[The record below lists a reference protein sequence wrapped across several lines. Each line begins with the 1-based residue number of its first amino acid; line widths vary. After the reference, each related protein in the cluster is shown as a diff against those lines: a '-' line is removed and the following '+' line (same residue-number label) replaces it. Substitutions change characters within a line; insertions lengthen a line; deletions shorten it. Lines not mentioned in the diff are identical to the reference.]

1 VASRLV
7 SKISRLWRSL
17 FKPSQTLVTAEHD
30 LAVLRRL
37 RGRRWPQWRQWRHF
51 VKLLDQSERRW
62 YHVGQVAL
70 VAGLG
75 FLLTSILWLYR
86 IPQPAVGGEY
96 TEGIVGA
103 PHLVNPVFAPLN
115 ETDMDLARLVYSGLL
130 RYDVTGNLVPD
141 LATDYQISPDRKTY
155 TFTLRKGVT
164 WHDGEPFTSRD
175 VAFTFEVIQD
185 PTVGSPL
192 LSAFQ
197 GVKVA
202 TIDDYTVQLSVSEP
216 TLSLLASLT
225 TGLIPE
231 HIWGGFPR
239 DQIRLAPVNISHPIG
254 TGPYMMKRLYK
265 DDTGYV
271 YRYTLTRFANYYAQ
285 PAYITDL
292 SFQFFSDYDGDQGAI
307 QALLERKVDGL
318 HFVPAAF
325 RERVQRKH
333 TVLRTLQLP
342 QYSAVF
348 FNQDRNS
355 NLADKDVRLALNR
368 ALDKER
374 ILQQSVGGEG
384 TVLEGPVLP
393 GFPGYQATSTF
404 AASSVDEVNTLLDKK
419 WKRITVDEYKES
431 LRKKFRAERQ
441 ATETTVTST
450 PSVSTS
456 TTGVAT
462 STPVNSLNDS
472 EIEQLVEAELNES
485 QLFYRQNK
493 DGRIL
498 QIDVVTADTFEYRAA
513 AQLIVGY
520 WGDIGVK
527 TNVTYVAPKDIT
539 RTVLRDR
546 VYDALLYGIIV
557 GADPDQ
563 TPFWHS
569 SEVDY
574 PGLNLARYNNKK
586 VDDVLTKIRQATTVT
601 STADFSAQFNQMVRE
616 DLPAIFLYTPTYTYL
631 QGTSV
636 QGFAVSRIAHPAD
649 RFANITDWYTNTRGV
664 WTR

>member
-1 VASRLV
+1 M
-7 SKISRLWRSL
+7 
-17 FKPSQTLVTAEHD
+17 
-30 LAVLRRL
+30 AVLRRL

-51 VKLLDQSERRW
+51 SKLLDRTEKRW
-62 YHVGQVAL
+62 YRLGQTAL
-70 VAGLG
+70 VLGLAS
-75 FLLTSILWLYR
+75 LAAAVIWHYR

-103 PHLVNPVFAPLN
+103 PHLVNPIFAPLN
-115 ETDMDLARLVYSGLL
+115 ETDMDLVRLVYSGLL
-130 RYDVTGNLVPD
+130 RYDGSGNLVPD
-141 LATDYQISPDRKTY
+141 LATEYQVSADRKTY
-155 TFTLRKGVT
+155 TFTLRKGVS

-192 LSAFQ
+192 LSTFQ
-197 GVKVA
+197 GVKVSA
-202 TIDDYTVQLSVSEP
+202 IDDYTVQLSVGEAAP
-216 TLSLLASLT
+216 GLLSSLT
-225 TGLIPE
+225 VGMIPE
-231 HIWGGFPR
+231 HIWGGLPR
-239 DQIRLAPVNISHPIG
+239 DQIRLAPINISHPIG
-254 TGPYMMKRLYK
+254 TGPYMMSRLHK

-271 YRYTLTRFANYYAQ
+271 YRYTVSRFPSYYGQ
-285 PAYITDL
+285 PAYVTDL

-307 QALLERKVDGL
+307 QALLEGKVDGL

-333 TVLRTLQLP
+333 TVLHTLQLP

-348 FNQDRNS
+348 FNQDRNPD
-355 NLADKDVRLALNR
+355 LADKDVRVALNS
-368 ALDKER
+368 ALDKDR

-384 TVLEGPVLP
+384 TVLDGPVLP
-393 GFPGYQATSTF
+393 GFPGYQAVTTTPVGSIDT
-404 AASSVDEVNTLLDKK
+404 ANALLDKK
-419 WKRITVDEYKES
+419 WKRITVDEYKEA

-441 ATETTVTST
+441 ATEASTVTTT
-450 PSVSTS
+450 PSTASS
-456 TTGVAT
+456 TTGVA
-462 STPVNSLNDS
+462 STTPTNSLNDS

-498 QIDVVTADTFEYRAA
+498 QVDVVTADTFEYRAA
-513 AQLIVGY
+513 AQLIAGY
-520 WGDIGVK
+520 WGDLGVK
-527 TNVTYVAPKDIT
+527 ATVTYVAPKDIT
-539 RTVLRDR
+539 RTVLKDR

-586 VDDVLTKIRQATTVT
+586 VDELLTKIRQSATAT
-601 STADFSAQFNQMVRE
+601 STADFSVQFNQAVHD

-631 QGTSV
+631 QSTNV
-636 QGFAVSRIAHPAD
+636 RGFAVTRIAHPAD
-649 RFANITDWYTNTRGV
+649 RFANVTDWYTNTRGV

>member
-1 VASRLV
+1 M
-7 SKISRLWRSL
+7 
-17 FKPSQTLVTAEHD
+17 
-30 LAVLRRL
+30 AVLRRL

-51 VKLLDQSERRW
+51 SKLLDRSEKIW
-62 YHVGQVAL
+62 YRVGQAAFV
-70 VAGLG
+70 VGLG
-75 FLLTSILWLYR
+75 TLAAAFVWHYR

-103 PHLVNPVFAPLN
+103 PHLVNPIFAPLN
-115 ETDMDLARLVYSGLL
+115 ETDMDLSRLVYSGLL
-130 RYDVTGNLVPD
+130 RYDGAGNLVPD
-141 LATDYQISPDRKTY
+141 LATEYQVSADHKTY
-155 TFTLRKGVT
+155 TFVLRKGVT

-185 PTVGSPL
+185 PNVGSPL
-192 LSAFQ
+192 LSTFQ
-197 GVKVA
+197 GVKVSA
-202 TIDDYTVQLSVSEP
+202 VDDYTVQLSVNDVAAG
-216 TLSLLASLT
+216 LLPSLT
-225 TGLIPE
+225 VGLIPE

-239 DQIRLAPVNISHPIG
+239 DQIRLAPINISHPIG
-254 TGPYMMKRLYK
+254 TGPYMMARLHK

-271 YRYTLTRFANYYAQ
+271 YRYSLTRFPSYYAQ

-333 TVLRTLQLP
+333 TVLHTLQLP

-355 NLADKDVRLALNR
+355 DLADKDVRVALNS
-368 ALDKER
+368 ALDKDR
-374 ILQQSVGGEG
+374 ILKQSVGGEG
-384 TVLEGPVLP
+384 VVLDGPVLP
-393 GFPGYQATSTF
+393 GFPGYQTTTTVPVGSIDQA
-404 AASSVDEVNTLLDKK
+404 NTLLDKK
-419 WKRITVDEYKES
+419 WKRITVDEYKEA

-441 ATETTVTST
+441 ATETTVAST
-450 PSVSTS
+450 TPTTASSTVGVTS
-456 TTGVAT
+456 TTLT
-462 STPVNSLNDS
+462 TNSLNDS

-498 QIDVVTADTFEYRAA
+498 QVDVVTADTFEYRVA
-513 AQLIVGY
+513 AQLIAGY
-520 WGDIGVK
+520 WGDLGVK
-527 TNVTYVAPKDIT
+527 ATVSYVAPKDIT
-539 RTVLRDR
+539 RTVLKDR

-586 VDDVLTKIRQATTVT
+586 VDDLLGKIRQATTAS
-601 STADFSAQFNQMVRE
+601 STVELSAQFNQIVRD

-631 QGTSV
+631 QGINV
-636 QGFAVSRIAHPAD
+636 RGFAATRIAHPAD
-649 RFANITDWYTNTRGV
+649 RFANVTDWYTNTRGV

>member
-1 VASRLV
+1 M
-7 SKISRLWRSL
+7 SKVRQTWQRL
-17 FKPSQTLVTAEHD
+17 FKPSSSLVTPHHD
-30 LAVLRRL
+30 MAVLRRL

-51 VKLLDQSERRW
+51 SKLLDKSERRW
-62 YHVGQVAL
+62 YRVGQTSLVVGLAL
-70 VAGLG
+70 LVTA
-75 FLLTSILWLYR
+75 IVWHYR

-103 PHLVNPVFAPLN
+103 PHLVNPIFAPLN
-115 ETDMDLARLVYSGLL
+115 ETDMDLSRLVYSGLL
-130 RYDVTGNLVPD
+130 RYDAVGNLVPD
-141 LATDYQISPDRKTY
+141 LTTEYQTSADRKTY
-155 TFTLRKGVT
+155 TFTLRKGVM

-175 VAFTFEVIQD
+175 VAFTIEVIQD

-192 LSAFQ
+192 LSTFQ
-197 GVKVA
+197 GVKVSA
-202 TIDDYTVQLSVSEP
+202 IDDYTVQLSVNEVAP
-216 TLSLLASLT
+216 GLLSSLT
-225 TGLIPE
+225 VGMLPE
-231 HIWGGFPR
+231 HMWGGLPR

-271 YRYTLTRFANYYAQ
+271 YRYTLTRFASYYAQ
-285 PAYITDL
+285 PAYVTDL

-325 RERVQRKH
+325 RDRVQRKH
-333 TVLRTLQLP
+333 TVLHTLQLP

-348 FNQDRNS
+348 FNQDRNAD
-355 NLADKDVRLALNR
+355 LADKDVRVALNT

-384 TVLEGPVLP
+384 TVLTGPVLP
-393 GFPGYQATSTF
+393 GFPGYQFTTTTPVGSI
-404 AASSVDEVNTLLDKK
+404 DEANALLDKK
-419 WKRITVDEYKES
+419 WKRITVDEYKEA

-441 ATETTVTST
+441 ASETPVATTT
-450 PSVSTS
+450 PSTASS
-456 TTGVAT
+456 TTPT
-462 STPVNSLNDS
+462 TNSLNDS

-498 QIDVVTADTFEYRAA
+498 QVDVVTADTFEYRAA
-513 AQLIVGY
+513 AQLIAGY
-520 WGDIGVK
+520 WGDLGVRA
-527 TNVTYVAPKDIT
+527 VVSYVAPKDIT
-539 RTVLRDR
+539 RTALKDR

-586 VDDVLTKIRQATTVT
+586 VDDLLTKIRQSTTVS
-601 STADFSAQFNQMVRE
+601 STADLSVQFNQIVHD

-631 QGTSV
+631 QGTNV
-636 QGFAVSRIAHPAD
+636 QGFGVTRIAHPAD
-649 RFANITDWYTNTRGV
+649 RFANVTDWYTNTRGV
-664 WTR
+664 WSR